1 MSPTPIMIAIFFAP
15 KERASVSARSVAW
28 VVLLSCCMIV
38 CWGNHRQINQTVN
51 AFGVI
56 STTCVTLKSMA
67 ADSSRYTC

>member
-38 CWGNHRQINQTVN
+38 CWGTHLLFHSLIEF
-51 AFGVI
+51 FG
-56 STTCVTLKSMA
+56 
-67 ADSSRYTC
+67 